1 MKEEQVIAHLGHS
14 YFNRLFKDTEPF
26 LEYFDKSLTHFNGLK
41 TIVDSDI
48 LERIFFMACFHTKN
62 MDLPFNYIPPV
73 ASQSGAVSKSPIDIK
88 NWKKE
93 DWLTD
98 VTHFGSKSKQGVVVK
113 SLMFGQFHVVIK
125 KARSSRFDTITLRDF
140 CVGISIN
147 KILDEAPFFVRTL
160 GCYTIPAPFGRKLG
174 MPSLS
179 DGAPLTLHTSSK
191 NVIRNKLDSSSLTRY
206 SRGFH
211 IVTEFVDGISLKSFI
226 KNKKSDFTGF
236 LNIFFQ
242 ILLGLETAQH
252 RLNFSHYD
260 LHTDN
265 VILVH
270 QLQTV
275 EITLHGYTYRSSYM
289 YRPVMIDFGLST
301 VFSNGETVGQ
311 TSLESKGIYSHLS
324 PGYDVYIFL
333 LFCAD
338 VAQKCNKVIA
348 DGIAQ
353 LLHFFKLETNVP
365 MQLLLNNHVKA
376 LQKGVSNLIP
386 IKFINYLLNEYSGKL
401 NVEVVAKRYNCLGCR
416 APVFVKLKQLF
427 DVNDELDVRLKTC
440 ERDGLM
446 KVLTANIKTYYWL
459 GVKNVL
465 SEDDIDRL
473 LEVDRCILSDLLDD
487 LNIRFTESTLAKV
500 KGEMRNVSERVTVNQ
515 KNIFFVGLDYYLL
528 ILELELQN
536 EYNFYKWWLKE
547 FRNTFVFKN
556 VFNQL
561 NDILVRERLKRC
573 PKTSGGQ
580 RPIK

>member
-26 LEYFDKSLTHFNGLK
+26 LEYFDKSCLK

-73 ASQSGAVSKSPIDIK
+73 ASKSPIDIK

-160 GCYTIPAPFGRKLG
+160 GCYEHSSKNAPFGRT
-174 MPSLS
+174 SRS
-179 DGAPLTLHTSSK
+179 DG
-191 NVIRNKLDSSSLTRY
+191 NVIRSSLTRY

-270 QLQTV
+270 QQTV

-440 ERDGLM
+440 ERDGLV

-573 PKTSGGQ
+573 PQDLRSGV
-580 RPIK
+580 K